1 MAELSLNDIAL
12 NKREGN
18 VRVWKMYD
26 EAADFK
32 IRLSDFERALASL
45 ETSTSGEEMPQLLVC
60 LSRKRRFDGGVKVS
74 IIVSSVPG
82 DGDSCKFK
90 LWSGNCN

>member
-1 MAELSLNDIAL
+1 MGELSLNDIAL

-32 IRLSDFERALASL
+32 IRLSDFEKALASL
-45 ETSTSGEEMPQLLVC
+45 ETATSGERMPQLSSC
-60 LSRKRRFDGGVKVS
+60 FSRQRRFEGGAKY
-74 IIVSSVPG
+74 P
-82 DGDSCKFK
+82 C
-90 LWSGNCN
+90 LELC